1 MSQNRSVRAQQPKR
15 SGRASRHPLLFTVLG
30 VFLAFFALSVYL
42 QANSGI
48 TDIDSLE
55 QPPNP
60 DVKVTLV
67 LKSIE
72 PDKQTAVFSMI
83 VEPGAS
89 ILAAN
94 GGHSER
100 AIARAG

>member
-1 MSQNRSVRAQQPKR
+1 MPQKRSVRAQQPKQ
-15 SGRASRHPLLFTVLG
+15 SGRVSRHPLLFTVLG
-30 VFLAFFALSVYL
+30 VFLAFFALSVYV

-67 LKSIE
+67 LKALS
-72 PDKQTAVFSMI
+72 QTNKPRYF
-83 VEPGAS
+83 P
-89 ILAAN
+89 
-94 GGHSER
+94 
-100 AIARAG
+100 